1 MKKYTVEIVV
11 ALVVSLVIAIGV
23 WSLTRVPASDMTRP
37 QPLPGDRPVSSGP
50 DMPPYVPPAGTK
62 PAPGNEPVATLS
74 IPATKSYQNGVYT
87 LSGTLSLPT
96 PCHELKTDTRIA
108 ESYPEQV
115 TIEFTVVDTGAIC
128 VQVIDERPWS
138 VQARVS
144 SEATFRAVVNG
155 QAAVFAFDEYAK

>member
-23 WSLTRVPASDMTRP
+23 WSLTTVPASDMS
-37 QPLPGDRPVSSGP
+37 RPVSSGP
-50 DMPPYVPPAGTK
+50 DMPPYIPPAGTK
-62 PAPGNEPVATLS
+62 PAPGDEPMAAIT

-87 LSGTLSLPT
+87 LSGVLSLPT

-115 TIEFTVVDTGAIC
+115 TIEFTVVDSGAIC

-155 QAAVFAFDEYAK
+155 QPAVFAFVEYAK